1 METRKPNR
9 LPFHRL
15 AVFPVLMAQ
24 FVILLIAAL
33 ALWQWHGVVARY
45 NGLSGCLIA
54 MHPKLNFANNAYLF
68 SG

>member
-24 FVILLIAAL
+24 FVI
-33 ALWQWHGVVARY
+33 
-45 NGLSGCLIA
+45 
-54 MHPKLNFANNAYLF
+54 
-68 SG
+68 